1 VTLRIV
7 IARGLVAPVAVLL
20 VSACSPWSDEEFE
33 TFAGN
38 GVSLR
43 YPSGW
48 HVSGF
53 SETNSPQRLA
63 VASFELPA
71 AAVEGDCGGAAAVAK
86 LPRGGALVLLFD
98 YGSFPRALPAFPP
111 RPATFTLGRGA
122 FANYECFGPGRRFRF
137 RTRGRNFHAHVAFGG
152 SSSGEVRGQALAIL
166 DSLTV
171 ESQMD

>member
-1 VTLRIV
+1 VTLRLAFV
-7 IARGLVAPVAVLL
+7 CGLVVAVAVLL
-20 VSACSPWSDEEFE
+20 VSGCSLRNDEEFE

-38 GVSLR
+38 GVSFR

-63 VASFELPA
+63 VASFQLPPA
-71 AAVEGDCGGAAAVAK
+71 ATEGDCGGAAAVAK
-86 LPRGGALVLLFD
+86 LPVTGALVLLFD

-111 RPATFTLGRGA
+111 RPATFTPARGA

-137 RTRGRNFHAHVAFGG
+137 RTGGRNFHAHVALGR
-152 SSSGEVRGQALAIL
+152 SASHEVREQALAIL

-171 ESQMD
+171 DSKME